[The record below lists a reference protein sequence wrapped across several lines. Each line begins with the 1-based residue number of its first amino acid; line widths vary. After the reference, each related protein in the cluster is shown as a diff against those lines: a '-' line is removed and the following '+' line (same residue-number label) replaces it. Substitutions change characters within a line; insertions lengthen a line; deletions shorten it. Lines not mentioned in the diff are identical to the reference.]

1 MTVQMFL
8 DFLISYL
15 NQISPLFGSP
25 IFVVPVYIVLTVAAV
40 SFIKS
45 FISGGVSDVYFDK

>member
-1 MTVQMFL
+1 MTVQTFL
-8 DFLISYL
+8 DFLLSYL

-25 IFVVPVYIVLTVAAV
+25 IFAVPVYFSLTVAAV

-45 FISGGVSDVYFDK
+45 FISGGLSDVYFDK